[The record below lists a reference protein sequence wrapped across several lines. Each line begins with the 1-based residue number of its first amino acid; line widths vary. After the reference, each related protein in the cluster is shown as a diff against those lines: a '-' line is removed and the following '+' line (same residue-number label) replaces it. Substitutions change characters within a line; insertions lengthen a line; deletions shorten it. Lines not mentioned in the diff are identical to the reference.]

1 MPNPL
6 CTLLFSSLFILSFV
20 PPPLSAHSPPQPPS
34 SACRSTLYPKLCL
47 SILSAFQHSP
57 ASSDNYS
64 KFSVKQSLKHARRL
78 SDSILHFLANNTK
91 QKSLMSYAEISA
103 LNDCHH
109 LQELNVDYLETITG
123 ELKTAENMSDVLVG
137 RVQSLL
143 SAVVTNQQTCYD
155 GLADAGSGIARA
167 LAAPLGDAAAMYSA
181 SLGLVTHA
189 LGSGRRRRKGG
200 GGVSGRRGA
209 MELDWARLPT
219 SVLIEILHASEESP
233 KGRRLLGELDMDGGI
248 HVNDTVTVSP
258 YGGGNFTTI
267 NEAIAFAP
275 NNSAIEDGY
284 FIIYAMQGYYEE
296 YVVVPRNKKNIMLI
310 GDGINS
316 TVITG
321 NRSVIDGWTT
331 FNSAT
336 FVVSGERFV
345 AIDITFKNTAGPEKH
360 QAVAVRNNADLS
372 TFYRCS
378 FEGYQDTL
386 YIHSLRQ
393 FYRECN
399 IYGTVDFIFGNAAA
413 VFQNCNLFARKPMP
427 NQKVAFTAQ
436 GRTDPNQNTG
446 ISIHNCTIEAAPD
459 LAMDLY
465 SSSLSTNYLGR
476 PWKEYS
482 RTVYMQSYIGSF
494 INPVG
499 WLEWNGT
506 KGLDTLYYGEYENYG
521 PGANTSMRVQWP
533 GYSVMNAS
541 EAFNFS
547 V

>member
-1 MPNPL
+1 MPNPNPL
-6 CTLLFSSLFILSFV
+6 CTLLFSSLFILSLA
-20 PPPLSAHSPPQPPS
+20 PPPLSAQSPPQSPS
-34 SACRSTLYPKLCL
+34 SACKSTLYPKLCL

-64 KFSVKQSLKHARRL
+64 
-78 SDSILHFLANNTK
+78 N
-91 QKSLMSYAEISA
+91 A

-109 LQELNVDYLETITG
+109 LQELNVDYLELISS

-143 SAVVTNQQTCYD
+143 SAVVTNQQTCFD

-181 SLGLVTHA
+181 SLGLVMHA
-189 LGSGRRRRKGG
+189 LGSGRRRRRGG

-219 SVLIEILHASEESP
+219 SVLIEFLHESEESP

-248 HVNDTVTVSP
+248 HVNDSVTVSP

-267 NEAIAFAP
+267 NDAIAFAP
-275 NNSAIEDGY
+275 NNSDGY

-345 AIDITFKNTAGPEKH
+345 AIDIAFKNTAGPEKH

-386 YIHSLRQ
+386 YTHSLRQ
-393 FYRECN
+393 FYRECD

-446 ISIHNCTIEAAPD
+446 ISIHNCTIGAAAD
-459 LAMDLY
+459 LAMDLN
-465 SSSLSTNYLGR
+465 SSNLSTNYLGR

-482 RTVYMQSYIGSF
+482 RTVYMQSYIGSL

-521 PGANTSMRVQWP
+521 PGADTSMRVQWP
-533 GYSVMNAS
+533 GYSLMNAS
-541 EAFNFS
+541 DAFNFTVYNLTMGDTWLPDTTIPFS
-547 V
+547 AGLLQH